1 MRATTS
7 TEQHHMAAR
16 TRQGAVATASLPG
29 ALNKFSPG
37 VFRRR
42 RNAARQPRRWN
53 PLSGYSQGFIFQ
65 RGDTARFV
73 PRRWVFIVGWSWA
86 IKYCLKSLTMV
97 TSFQTLLRRGNGPSA
112 TALRQTSPHFG
123 QYGSTAVSNHVVRET
138 PRIGLAVIPERPS
151 EPPHSRPN
159 SVR

>member
-1 MRATTS
+1 MACPTS

-16 TRQGAVATASLPG
+16 TRQGAGRYASLPG

-37 VFRRR
+37 VFRRSPY
-42 RNAARQPRRWN
+42 AARQPRHWN
-53 PLSGYSQGFIFQ
+53 RLSGYSQGICLQ

-73 PRRWVFIVGWSWA
+73 PRRWVFIDRLSWA

-97 TSFQTLLRRGNGPSA
+97 TSFSNVLRRGNGPSA
-112 TALRQTSPHFG
+112 TALRQTSPALR

-138 PRIGLAVIPERPS
+138 PQHRLAVIPERPS

-159 SVR
+159 FSS